1 MFRFWFPW
9 KHPGGIEWPEM
20 GSMMSVTS
28 FWLTLNRFYRFFWC
42 FHCWLWTSKYRL
54 AYFRFLVRVG
64 KKLKLGTLKIL
75 VKNIRRHSNKSTE
88 ISSNLCQSIDQYT
101 VMSSVKI
108 IKRVFTCEISSRDE
122 LIPVHG
128 EMSLTVYTF
137 LPRLNF
143 ILGWKKTK
151 RRVNNSSRDEILK
164 WACFLNFWRMYSSLF
179 SKFNMFEHNESLNII
194 KHKASL

>member
-108 IKRVFTCEISSRDE
+108 IKRVFT
-122 LIPVHG
+122 
-128 EMSLTVYTF
+128 MW
-137 LPRLNF
+137 NF
-143 ILGWKKTK
+143 IPGWTHPCRWWNVSYCLHVFAEMKFHPWMKKDKKTCK
-151 RRVNNSSRDEILK
+151 QFIPGWNFKMSMLFK
-164 WACFLNFWRMYSSLF
+164 FLTYVFKYVFQIQSVWT
-179 SKFNMFEHNESLNII
+179 
-194 KHKASL
+194 

>member
-1 MFRFWFPW
+1 MNNSVNTFMAFKFNYTTHFRAMFRFWFPW

-108 IKRVFTCEISSRDE
+108 IKRVFT
-122 LIPVHG
+122 
-128 EMSLTVYTF
+128 MW
-137 LPRLNF
+137 NF
-143 ILGWKKTK
+143 IPGWTHPCRWWNVSYCLHVFAEMKFHPGMKD
-151 RRVNNSSRDEILK
+151 RDEISFRDEK
-164 WACFLNFWRMYSSLF
+164 R
-179 SKFNMFEHNESLNII
+179 K
-194 KHKASL
+194 KDV